1 MCCHFS
7 FDVLLSHRTS
17 VLFII
22 SCPFLDQGPLRE
34 SDKAIAALH
43 RKEICI
49 HIKFHIDSQ
58 GFPEPVA

>member
-1 MCCHFS
+1 MEGLGQKGQEFEGEKVWNNSCWMCCHFS

-34 SDKAIAALH
+34 SDKAL
-43 RKEICI
+43 
-49 HIKFHIDSQ
+49 
-58 GFPEPVA
+58 